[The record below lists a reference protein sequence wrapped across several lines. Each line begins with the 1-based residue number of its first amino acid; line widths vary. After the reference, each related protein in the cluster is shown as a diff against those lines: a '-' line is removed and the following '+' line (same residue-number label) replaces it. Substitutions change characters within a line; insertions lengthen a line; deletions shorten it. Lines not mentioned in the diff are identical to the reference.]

1 MRHAKTVVLGLAKDV
16 SEPVR
21 QYVPAPVPAVRIHDP
36 AVCIYNFSSNGTT
49 HTQLKKKKD
58 ERK

>member
-1 MRHAKTVVLGLAKDV
+1 MLGLAKDV
-16 SEPVR
+16 LEPAR
-21 QYVPAPVPAVRIHDP
+21 QYVPAPVPAVCIHDP

-49 HTQLKKKKD
+49 HTQLKKKD